1 MTISAFEKIVQ
12 KFMVF
17 FNVGKIM
24 GQIGYIIVI
33 SLNGKGLDIFIIE
46 DQGILQVGFKNIFL
60 GRVIPVIGHSGN
72 TSFLGKL
79 GNRDGRKTLFFQKL
93 TKGSCNTLPR

>member
-1 MTISAFEKIVQ
+1 
-12 KFMVF
+12 
-17 FNVGKIM
+17 M

-33 SLNGKGLDIFIIE
+33 SFNGKGLDIFIIE

-72 TSFLGKL
+72 TSFLGKF